1 MSGRKSSGRLFL
13 LSPIQESPKNHFLR
27 ITVFSLCILAI
38 GYVGASEEDELRE
51 LAERHRLEARKSSGD
66 EAVRLL
72 EEAEAL
78 ERQALQ
84 IIRDPKVRQP
94 RDRVRDREREAQAI
108 LEKLANLEEYR
119 KQMATELRDDHPEI
133 VKTVRAIETLK
144 TELNELTIGEHPQE
158 PREREE
164 IARRIEHLH
173 GAAGH
178 LDEAGLPDMAREL
191 RQQAENLEREL
202 HQRQPGGADRELLRE
217 LMEQMRDMK
226 QEVEKLRDEVAEL
239 REQLPRANK

>member
-1 MSGRKSSGRLFL
+1 MK
-13 LSPIQESPKNHFLR
+13 HFLR

-72 EEAEAL
+72 NEAEAL

-84 IIRDPKVRQP
+84 IAQEKKARQP
-94 RDRVRDREREAQAI
+94 RDREREAQAI

-144 TELNELTIGEHPQE
+144 TELNELTMGEHPQE